1 MSRHQNPNE
10 KRKRS
15 GEKNEKVAIK
25 ERKKGIKR
33 RKKLIIPTKKRDGKS
48 QERAAANPQ
57 RELTSVHSAMNLS
70 VQTEGRRNVNCG
82 RSLST
87 IRSGLELVVS
97 ATVVITSL
105 PRPVFIGDL
114 KERT

>member
-1 MSRHQNPNE
+1 MSRHQNLNE
-10 KRKRS
+10 KRKRI
-15 GEKNEKVAIK
+15 GGKNEKVAIK
-25 ERKKGIKR
+25 EKRKGIKR

-57 RELTSVHSAMNLS
+57 RDLTSVHFAMSLS
-70 VQTEGRRNVNCG
+70 VKTEEKRNVNYG

-87 IRSGLELVVS
+87 IQSGLEPVAS
-97 ATVVITSL
+97 ATVGITSL
-105 PRPVFIGDL
+105 LRPVFIGDS